1 MPESWAPP
9 WVAMKVFFRQ
19 FLARIFFHYD
29 ISDVDGARL
38 SHERTTVWYTLE
50 VIKGNAVSVHSVG
63 SESLLYGLILGLLRA
78 LHVLLQV
85 WCCWLQRE
93 DGVLQTGLGTELAEE
108 SV

>member
-1 MPESWAPP
+1 
-9 WVAMKVFFRQ
+9 MKVFFRQ

-29 ISDVDGARL
+29 ILNVDGARL
-38 SHERTTVWYTLE
+38 SHERTTVWYKLESWYTLE

-78 LHVLLQV
+78 VHLLLQV